1 MIQDIAPHRLR
12 NEYRPGWRPAAGDPV
27 YYFKEGERETFLCC
41 MKDGRLTLPV
51 LEQDTDAEDYIYLFS
66 LDGRPHWLAVGKA
79 ESAVGENLR
88 AEEASGEA
96 SEATSYTYRSLRD
109 LRREG
114 AGPRERTFAAYTAAH
129 LFRWYRD
136 NRFCG
141 TCGAPTVPADDE
153 RAVCCTACG
162 RRIYPRIQ
170 PAVIVAVTNGDEIVL
185 TRYAGRT
192 ITYHALVAGFVE
204 IGETAEQTVAREVME
219 EVGLRVKNL
228 RYYKSQPWATAD
240 DLLVGFFCDVDGDPT
255 IRLDEHELK
264 EAVWVRRE
272 DVDSQPDDFSL
283 TNEMMQVFRRGGEPR

>member
-12 NEYRPGWRPAAGDPV
+12 IEYEPGAAPQAGDPL
-27 YYFKEGERETFLCC
+27 YLFAERERETLWCRVS
-41 MKDGRLTLPV
+41 GGQITLPTV
-51 LEQDTDAEDYIYLFS
+51 GEMCGEGRKPLYLFS
-66 LDGRPHWLAVGKA
+66 LDGQACWLLPQADLLPEVQAG
-79 ESAVGENLR
+79 
-88 AEEASGEA
+88 AEEEGAWA
-96 SEATSYTYRSLRD
+96 FRSLRG
-109 LRREG
+109 LRSKGIG
-114 AGPRERTFAAYTAAH
+114 ARADMFAAYTAAH

>member
-12 NEYRPGWRPAAGDPV
+12 IEYEPGAAPQAGDPL
-27 YYFKEGERETFLCC
+27 YLFAERERETLWCRVS
-41 MKDGRLTLPV
+41 GGQIALP
-51 LEQDTDAEDYIYLFS
+51 T
-66 LDGRPHWLAVGKA
+66 
-79 ESAVGENLR
+79 VGEMCGKGPRADFLPEVQAG
-88 AEEASGEA
+88 AEEEGAWA
-96 SEATSYTYRSLRD
+96 FHSLRG
-109 LRREG
+109 LRSKGIGAREDM
-114 AGPRERTFAAYTAAH
+114 FAAYTAAH

-153 RAVCCTACG
+153 RAVCCSACG

-185 TRYAGRT
+185 TRYAGRA

-240 DLLVGFFCDVDGDPT
+240 DLLIGFFCDVDGDPT

-283 TNEMMQVFRRGGEPR
+283 TNEMMQVFRRGEEPR